1 MISIFSSGS
10 KRSVTLKRNI
20 AGSLLAKGV
29 SIVISLILV
38 PMTLGYVTPEIYGI
52 WLTLSSIIH
61 WLTFFDIGFTQG
73 LKNKLAQALANGD
86 FKKGKSLVSTTYIMM
101 LLIFIPLGIILCAGV
116 PFINW
121 TKVLNVDAIYHN
133 EIINTLYILIWA
145 FCFQMIVNVLSTV
158 VKAHQKVALSSTFL
172 VIGHFLS
179 LIAVYV
185 LTLYFKSSLY
195 LLACSISFLPI
206 IVLLI
211 AGRFL
216 YRGSFR
222 KICPSIRFFDKRYV
236 RELFALGYRFFL
248 IQIQYIVL
256 YQTTNFIISNISRPE
271 DVTTYNIAYKY
282 LNVAMMVFSIIL
294 APLWPAFTDAYAKND
309 FLWMKN
315 IYSKMAKVYFFISMG
330 IVALVIISPF
340 VYDFWIGD
348 RVYIPLFMTILV
360 AAYMIVNMW
369 DSLQVNVINGIGKL
383 KIQMYI
389 TTIGLVVHLPL
400 SYFLGKFVGCY
411 GVLLSMILITSFY
424 SVILTIQAYKLLN
437 GTASG
442 IWFK

>member
-133 EIINTLYILIWA
+133 EIIKTLYILIWA

-222 KICPSIRFFDKRYV
+222 KICPSISFFDKRYV

-424 SVILTIQAYKLLN
+424 SVIFTIQAYKLLN